1 MIGPFQLVPYLR
13 FSVLLFHHALVAFL
27 LGVELS
33 DGKSSK
39 LTKYVYSICFA
50 ISISL
55 GIAVGIGIT
64 STDSQDLSN
73 SLNIL
78 IVKGKLCFKIF

>member
-1 MIGPFQLVPYLR
+1 M
-13 FSVLLFHHALVAFL
+13 AFL

-39 LTKYVYSICFA
+39 LMKYLYSICFA

-78 IVKGKLCFKIF
+78 IVKGKFPKFDIT

>member
-1 MIGPFQLVPYLR
+1 MIPYLS

-39 LTKYVYSICFA
+39 LTKYMYSICFA

-78 IVKGKLCFKIF
+78 IVKGMFLNFETL